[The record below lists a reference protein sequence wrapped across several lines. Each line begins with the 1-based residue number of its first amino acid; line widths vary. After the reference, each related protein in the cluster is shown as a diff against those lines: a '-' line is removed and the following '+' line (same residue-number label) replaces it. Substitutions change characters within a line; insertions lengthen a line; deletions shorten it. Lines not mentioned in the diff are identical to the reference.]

1 MTNRLLPITQ
11 THPAIA
17 PLRVQNTQQ
26 PFQRESQRGSK
37 NQTPKRSCHGPTLNA
52 GESRGPQIHRWCKA
66 TRERDIRKAHTTKQR
81 NDASPTKNPQSKG
94 RNKDTTR
101 YFFFP
106 QKGSGSREDEEFPRR
121 QRHEIRLPPSCRSAG
136 KIAISMELRPRDGFF
151 ITSTPNPSARACR
164 GTVGR
169 D

>member
-1 MTNRLLPITQ
+1 MLLLPITQ

-17 PLRVQNTQQ
+17 PLRVQNTRQ
-26 PFQRESQRGSK
+26 PFQRESQRGPK

-52 GESRGPQIHRWCKA
+52 GESREPQVHRRCKA
-66 TRERDIRKAHTTKQR
+66 TRERDVRKAHATKR
-81 NDASPTKNPQSKG
+81 GNDASPTKNPQSKG
-94 RNKDTTR
+94 RNKDTTC

-106 QKGSGSREDEEFPRR
+106 QKGSGSQEDEEFPRR
-121 QRHEIRLPPSCRSAG
+121 QRHEIRLPPSCPSAG

-151 ITSTPNPSARACR
+151 ITWTHNPSARASCR